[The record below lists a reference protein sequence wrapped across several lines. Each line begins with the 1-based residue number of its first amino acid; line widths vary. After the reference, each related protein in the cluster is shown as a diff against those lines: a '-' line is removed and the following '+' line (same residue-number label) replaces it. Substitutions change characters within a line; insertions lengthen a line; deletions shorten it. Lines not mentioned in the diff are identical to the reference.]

1 MSPIRLGMF
10 WFPLSF
16 NTFSM
21 GEVSYTDQKSHNIRE
36 KNRDHICLLTLSQML
51 PFHPFPAVLWTTSL
65 HWGSGLSIFSVS
77 VQNLFQIKDI
87 CWTEHGSAILLY
99 RRMFKL

>member
-1 MSPIRLGMF
+1 MSPIRLGRF

-65 HWGSGLSIFSVS
+65 HWGVWAQYILCISAKFVS
-77 VQNLFQIKDI
+77 NKRYLLDRARFCHSAVQKDV
-87 CWTEHGSAILLY
+87 
-99 RRMFKL
+99 